1 LNAQPASARWI
12 ARPAVRRTLAI
23 ALTLGAFAY
32 LFSIVDVDEL
42 WQAMRRVSLSA
53 WCAALLLCAASVSCG
68 ALRWWLLFRA
78 FDAPRPPALSALFR
92 HYMTGMFY
100 NTYLPG
106 GVSGDVV
113 RGMLTQR
120 AFDTGS
126 AGGFATVFFERVLG
140 VCALL
145 CLVATAML
153 LHPLPGTAGLRRPM
167 LLAVAVGM
175 CAAVGLLSFGRMARL
190 VPAALA
196 RQLAR
201 LPVPRALTPLV
212 LALLLSFGS
221 QLAPALCGHMLL
233 CAIHG
238 PVALL
243 DSLSIVPLST
253 AAAFLPFSVSGAGV
267 RETVFVELY
276 ARVGV
281 PAQAA
286 LAASLCLWAAQ
297 ATLAGLGGLYV
308 VLGDTARAA
317 DPTATGQPRG

>member
-1 LNAQPASARWI
+1 MIARWLS
-12 ARPAVRRTLAI
+12 RPAVRRTLAI

-32 LFSIVDVDEL
+32 LLRIVNLREL
-42 WQAMRRVSLSA
+42 WAAMRAVSLGA
-53 WCAALLLCAASVSCG
+53 WCAALLLCAASLGCG

-78 FDAPRPPALSALFR
+78 FGAPRPPALAELIR

-120 AFDTGS
+120 AFEPGS

-145 CLVATAML
+145 GIVATAML
-153 LHPLPGTAGLRRPM
+153 LHPLPGTAGLRQP
-167 LLAVAVGM
+167 LLMAFAFGVCVV
-175 CAAVGLLSFGRMARL
+175 VGLLSFGRMTRL
-190 VPAALA
+190 LPAALA
-196 RQLAR
+196 RQLTR
-201 LPVPRALTPLV
+201 LPAPRALTPLL
-212 LALLLSFGS
+212 LALVLSLGC
-221 QLAPALCGHMLL
+221 QLAPALCGHLL
-233 CAIHG
+233 LSTIYS

-243 DSLSIVPLST
+243 DSLGIVPLST

-267 RETVFVELY
+267 RETVFVQLY

-281 PAQAA
+281 PAQAS
-286 LAASLCLWAAQ
+286 LAASLCLWVAQ
-297 ATLAGLGGLYV
+297 ASVAALGGVYV
-308 VLGDTARAA
+308 LLGNSARSV
-317 DPTATGQPRG
+317 DPSATGRPRA

>member
-1 LNAQPASARWI
+1 MSAGWLR
-12 ARPAVRRTLAI
+12 RPAVRRTLAL
-23 ALTLGAFAY
+23 AFTLGAFVY
-32 LFSIVDVDEL
+32 LFSIVNVREL
-42 WQAMRRVSLSA
+42 WAAMRSVSMAA
-53 WCAALLLCAASVSCG
+53 WCAALGLCAASVSCG

-78 FDAPRPPALSALFR
+78 FRAPRPPALRELFR

-120 AFDTGS
+120 AFDAGS

-145 CLVATAML
+145 GLVSTAML
-153 LHPLPGTAGLRRPM
+153 LHPLPGTAGLRQPL
-167 LLAVAVGM
+167 LLAFAVGL
-175 CAAVGLLSFGRMARL
+175 CVAVGLLSFGRMSRL

-196 RQLAR
+196 KQLVR
-201 LPVPRALTPLV
+201 VPVPRAIAPLV
-212 LALLLSFGS
+212 LALGLSLGS

-233 CAIHG
+233 GSIHG
-238 PVALL
+238 PVELL
-243 DSLSIVPLST
+243 DSLTIVPLAT

-267 RETVFVELY
+267 RETVFVQLY

-297 ATLAGLGGLYV
+297 AALAGLGGLYV
-308 VLGDTARAA
+308 LLGNAGRAT
-317 DPTATGQPRG
+317 DPTPSGPSRG